1 MMTSSFQLFKVI
13 SPGLFTTI
21 QDRGRYGY
29 QRYGVPVSGVIDPF
43 AAAIANL
50 LVGNGDAAAVLECTV
65 AGPAFR
71 VLAPATVAVTGASMP
86 IALNGA
92 GVAGWS
98 SFRVDSGD
106 VLEIGQSQC
115 GCRSYIAVT
124 GGFEVPPVMGSR
136 SCYPGA
142 GLGGLHGRP
151 LHKDDQLHRGGGA
164 LVEPRQLPAP
174 LVPRY
179 QERIILRAIA
189 GPQDDFF
196 EEGLWTFFSE
206 SFAVSHEASR
216 MGYRLTGPEIRQK
229 TGKPASIISEASL
242 PGSVQIPPNG
252 QPIILLAEQ
261 TVGGYA
267 KIATVISSDLWR
279 IGQAIPGDFIR
290 FQQVDLATAYAVK
303 RQRQQIL
310 DQIGTI
316 LDLTDTVRNLQRRCA
331 AENDDGAPQNFADCS
346 SDFSW

>member
-1 MMTSSFQLFKVI
+1 
-13 SPGLFTTI
+13 
-21 QDRGRYGY
+21 
-29 QRYGVPVSGVIDPF
+29 
-43 AAAIANL
+43 
-50 LVGNGDAAAVLECTV
+50 
-65 AGPAFR
+65 
-71 VLAPATVAVTGASMP
+71 MP
-86 IALNGA
+86 IALNGV

-124 GGFEVPPVMGSR
+124 GGFEVPLVMGSR

-142 GLGGLHGRP
+142 GIGGLHGGA
-151 LHKDDQLHRGGGA
+151 LQKDDQLRRGNGA
-164 LVEPRQLPAP
+164 LVEPRQLPPP

-179 QERIILRAIA
+179 QNRIILRAIA

-196 EEGLWTFFSE
+196 EEGLETFFSE
-206 SFAVSHEASR
+206 SFAVSHEAGR

-242 PGSVQIPPNG
+242 PGGVQIPPNG

-267 KIATVISSDLWR
+267 KIATVISSDLWQ
-279 IGQAIPGDFIR
+279 IGQAIPGDLIR
-290 FQQVDLATAYAVK
+290 FQRVDLATAYAVK

-310 DQIGTI
+310 DHIRTI
-316 LDLTDTVRNLQRRCA
+316 LDLTDTVRQLQRQCA
-331 AENDDGAPQNFADCS
+331 ALDLLPSGA
-346 SDFSW
+346 